1 MFERRLKVLLI
12 LPIILGGIIIGRLYQ
27 LQVVHGEQFAD
38 SAEAALISPRQ
49 FLPPLRGRIL
59 ARFGRVLVS
68 DEPAHDAT
76 VHYGVLSMDEAYLD
90 RLASRMRHHEPR
102 WRTASNAELDAEV
115 KRRIRETW
123 TTLSEAG
130 GEPLRTLRR
139 RRDGI
144 CETVERLRRHIHR
157 ARRAKGYDEP
167 IEKLRLKE
175 EALYHAI
182 LRDVSPETRTKIELA
197 LVGCP
202 FVRVEPSVRRVW
214 ADDAETFSH
223 VLGRLGEVSAEAVGS
238 DPLRDDWLACY
249 RAGDRMGVSGAER
262 LGECMLRGKRGFEER
277 LLNGSLNDHASPI
290 DGLDVQLTLD
300 FDLQGRIADILSAAI
315 AEHPD
320 STGGSCV
327 VIDVESR
334 EILALVSL
342 PTYTRRE
349 FAGDYAS
356 LRDDAARMPLLFR
369 AVQAEYQ
376 PGSILKPVALLAGYA
391 NNLVNPQETTFCDG
405 HFIKGSSKWHCWTHW
420 RNMPGHGSIN
430 AEDAIKHSCNV
441 YFYNLGQRIGAKR
454 LTDFFRLFVR
464 GEYPEDESHQ
474 STGLIEERLGLI
486 PTVSWMRE
494 QRKRSFRQADG
505 RNYAIGQGEILLTPL
520 QAANMFA
527 TFAQG
532 HYRAPTLIAN
542 DGLHRPLVEFEGIPQ
557 AAWDLA
563 RRGVYRCVNEQ
574 GGTAKKYAQLDTI
587 EVCGKTGSAQCVP
600 RIVERRFTFE
610 VGGSGITGEDA
621 GAQRRSVIAPTV
633 EAAREMLDLPR
644 KAKCVERKPVKK
656 FPLPDPTDGKIP
668 THAWFAGFAPYHHPT
683 IALAVVVEYGGS
695 GGRTS
700 GPVGKAVFEALLE
713 SPRGYLGAGSEL
725 SFLPSEAARR

>member
-12 LPIILGGIIIGRLYQ
+12 LPVIFGGIIIGRLYQ

-38 SAEAALISPRQ
+38 SAEAALISPKQ

-59 ARFGRVLVS
+59 DRFGRVLVS
-68 DEPAHDAT
+68 DEPAHDVT

-90 RLASRMRHHEPR
+90 RLASRMRHYEPQ
-102 WRTASNAELDAEV
+102 WRTTSNAELTAEV
-115 KRRIRETW
+115 RRRIRETW

-139 RRDGI
+139 RRDAI
-144 CETVERLRRHIHR
+144 CATVERLRRHIHR
-157 ARRAKGYDEP
+157 ARQANGFDEP

-175 EALYHAI
+175 ESLYHAI
-182 LRDVSPETRTKIELA
+182 LRDVTPETRTRIELA
-197 LVGCP
+197 LAGRP
-202 FVRVEPSVRRVW
+202 FVRIEPSVRRVW
-214 ADDAETFSH
+214 ADDADTLSH
-223 VLGRLGEVSAEAVGS
+223 VLGRLGQVSAEAVRS

-249 RAGDRMGVSGAER
+249 RAGDQMGVSGAER
-262 LGECMLRGKRGFEER
+262 LGERMLRGKRGFEER
-277 LLNGSLNDHASPI
+277 LLDGSLNDRASPF

-300 FDLQGRIADILSAAI
+300 LDLQRRVADILGAAV

-342 PTYTRRE
+342 PTYTRHGLAE
-349 FAGDYAS
+349 DFAS
-356 LRDDAARMPLLFR
+356 LRDDAARIPLLFR

-376 PGSILKPVALLAGYA
+376 PGSILKPVALLAGFA
-391 NNLVNPQETTFCDG
+391 NNLVNPMETTFCSG
-405 HFIKGSSKWHCWTHW
+405 HFIEGSDKWHCWTHW
-420 RNMPGHGSIN
+420 RHMPGHGNMN
-430 AEDAIKHSCNV
+430 AEDAIKNSCNV
-441 YFYNLGQRIGAKR
+441 YFYSLGQRIGAKR
-454 LTDFFRLFVR
+454 LTDFYRTFVR
-464 GEYPEDESHQ
+464 GESGEGEAQQ
-474 STGLIEERLGLI
+474 STELIEERLGLI
-486 PTVSWMRE
+486 PTLAWMRE
-494 QRKRSFRQADG
+494 HRKRSFRPADG

-527 TFAQG
+527 TLAEG
-532 HYRAPTLIAN
+532 HYRVPTLIAN
-542 DGLHRPLVEFEGIPQ
+542 DGRLRPAIGFDGISQ
-557 AAWDLA
+557 AAWDLV

-574 GGTAKKYAQLDTI
+574 GGTAQKYAQLETL

-600 RIVERRFTFE
+600 RIVERRYTFE
-610 VGGSGITGEDA
+610 IGEPGGAGE
-621 GAQRRSVIAPTV
+621 GGETPRRSVVAPTV

-644 KAKCVERKPVKK
+644 DAKCVEKKPVRK
-656 FPLPDPTDGKIP
+656 FPLPDPKDGKVP

-695 GGRTS
+695 GGRTA
-700 GPVGKAVFEALLE
+700 GPVGKAVFEALME
-713 SPRGYLGAGSEL
+713 SPRGYLGSSGGS
-725 SFLPSEAARR
+725 PASEAARR